1 MSKGNLLLGYG
12 RGKLGDIVLSRSGG
26 RQIARA
32 RNREPRNPRSIAQ
45 QYQRMAFATAAA
57 TASAFKGIVNH
68 SYEGI
73 AYGTPSRSAFMRNAV
88 AWLRAAALSN
98 SVGANFNI
106 KGLPFAQANPLE
118 LSRGSLSMNDVSVY
132 GVSEDDVVVR
142 IFLQLKSALA
152 TTAFTTQ
159 AAYEAELGKL
169 GLVPGDQLTYVALL
183 STTGVDG
190 YADYGEATNYGT
202 AASYARVTFV
212 KNIPA
217 DFSGQLVVGYSFNPA
232 LVERVDGVMPS
243 IVISSLEEDA
253 RNGLTF
259 DGRINDIP
267 VLAAT
272 LIRSQ
277 QTSEGEWL
285 RSNSKL
291 HTAMEQRIA
300 DEDAMQAY
308 ARANDVLGS
317 YSTASAENLGSK
329 LILDNAL
336 TQSPN

>member
-73 AYGTPSRSAFMRNAV
+73 AYGTPSRSVFMRNAV

-98 SVGANFNI
+98 SVVANFNI
-106 KGLPFAQANPLE
+106 KGLTFAQANPLE
-118 LSRGSLSMNDVSVY
+118 LSRGSLSMNNVSVY
-132 GVSEDDVVVR
+132 SVSEDDVVVR
-142 IFLQLKSALA
+142 IALQLKSAPA

-169 GLVPGDQLTYVALL
+169 GLVPGDQLTYAALL

-190 YADYGEATNYGT
+190 YADFGDATNYGT

-217 DFSGQLVVGYSFNPA
+217 NFSGLLIVDGAFNPA
-232 LVERVDGVMPS
+232 LVERVDGVMPLLVNQDGEY
-243 IVISSLEEDA
+243 II
-253 RNGLTF
+253 F
-259 DGRINDIP
+259 DGRVNDTP

-277 QTSEGEWL
+277 QKSEGEWL

-336 TQSPN
+336 TQSPK